1 MIELALE
8 AWNAFDMRMNSMSKR
23 WAMTCVFSAF
33 ISTFQLSIIADGP
46 TDNRTDTA
54 RPIPPLGTPLNPD
67 QQAVLEKE
75 VASLKQDIGRAKRKL
90 KDRPELLQRFSDI
103 EVFSRAVETAITY
116 NEIFAPEKEFQQ
128 AEEQLAVARER
139 LQQLLGETPQWLQ
152 QTGLVPR
159 GYRSKIDDSIQPY
172 GLVIPSTWRP
182 GTSASHRLDIW
193 FHGRGEKLT
202 ELSFLNQRLHNA
214 GQFTPDD
221 TIVLHL
227 YGRYCNANKFAG
239 EIDLF
244 EALDHVRQDYQIDE
258 NRIIVRGFSMGGAAC
273 WQFATHYAGLWA
285 AAAPG
290 AGFSETKEFLEFFQK
305 ETLKP
310 YWWEV
315 KLWNLYDATV
325 YAENLFQ
332 CPTVAYSG
340 AIDRQKQAADIM
352 ERFLER
358 EGLAMTH
365 IIGPDTAHRYHPD
378 AKVEIDKRIDSI
390 AAIGRNPVPNKIRF
404 TTYTLR
410 YHKMNWIELTGLESH
425 WDRAR
430 IEAEIISDHAL
441 SIATTNIASFTI
453 HMESGQCPLDV
464 SKSPVL
470 SIDGQKVVANRVL
483 TDRSWNVQLTR
494 ENGTW
499 KLASP
504 HTPDVLKKRP
514 GLQGPIDDAFM
525 DRFLMVGPGSWP
537 MNTEVGA
544 WVSKEMSH
552 SLQHWRQQFR
562 GEPRFKL
569 DKDITARD
577 IAESNLILW
586 GDPASNSLIR
596 KIASQLPI
604 RWDHQ
609 GLHTP
614 EKNYPTERYLPAM
627 IFPNPL
633 NPSKYVVINS
643 GFTYREYDYLNNA
656 RQVPKLP
663 DWAIL
668 DISVPAS
675 TRWPAGI
682 AEAGFFGEKWEWKGT
697 RP

>member
-1 MIELALE
+1 M
-8 AWNAFDMRMNSMSKR
+8 D
-23 WAMTCVFSAF
+23 V
-33 ISTFQLSIIADGP
+33 
-46 TDNRTDTA
+46 A
-54 RPIPPLGTPLNPD
+54 RPIPPVGTSFEPN
-67 QQAVLEKE
+67 QQAE
-75 VASLKQDIGRAKRKL
+75 VVNLLNSLKKDFAKAKEKL
-90 KDRPELLQRFSDI
+90 KDQPELLRHFSDI
-103 EVFSRAVETAITY
+103 EVFASAVETAVTY
-116 NEIFAPEKEFQQ
+116 NEIYDPKKEFSQ
-128 AEEQLAVARER
+128 AMEQLAVAEER
-139 LQQLLGETPQWLQ
+139 LQRLVQASPDWLKS
-152 QTGLVPR
+152 TGLVPR
-159 GYRSKIDDSIQPY
+159 GYRSKIDDSVQPY

-182 GTSASHRLDIW
+182 GSSIPIRLDIW

-202 ELSFLNQRLHNA
+202 ELSFLNQRLHSE
-214 GQFTPDD
+214 GQFTPDN

-244 EALDHVRQDYQIDE
+244 EALEHVRKDYLIDE
-258 NRIIVRGFSMGGAAC
+258 NRIVVRGFSMGGAAC

-290 AGFSETKEFLEFFQK
+290 AGFSETKEFLEVFQN

-310 YWWEV
+310 HWWEV

-358 EGLAMTH
+358 EGLQMTH

-378 AKVEIDKRIDSI
+378 SKTAIDQKINSI
-390 AAIGRNPVPNKIRF
+390 ARVGRDPVPDKIRF

-410 YHKMNWIELTGLESH
+410 YDKMKWIHLTGLETH

-430 IEAEIISDHAL
+430 IEAEIVSDHEL
-441 SIATTNIASFTI
+441 DIDTTNIASFSI
-453 HMESGQCPLDV
+453 VMNAGECPLDN
-464 SKSPVL
+464 
-470 SIDGQKVVANRVL
+470 SITPILWVDGQKVVTNRVL
-483 TDRSWNVQLTR
+483 TDRSWTVHMTKEKGN
-494 ENGTW
+494 W
-499 KLASP
+499 KLSSSATE
-504 HTPDVLKKRP
+504 HALKKIP

-525 DRFLMVGPGSWP
+525 DRFLMVGPGSWA
-537 MNTEVGA
+537 MNTEVGD
-544 WVSKEMSH
+544 WVSREMSH
-552 SLQHWRQQFR
+552 ALQHWRQQFR

-569 DKDITARD
+569 DKDVTESD
-577 IAESNLILW
+577 IKESNLILW
-586 GDPASNSLIR
+586 GDPTSNRLIR
-596 KIASQLPI
+596 EIASQLPI

-609 GLHTP
+609 GVHTP
-614 EKNYPTERYLPAM
+614 EKDYHPPERYLPAM

-633 NPSKYVVINS
+633 NPSKYIVINS

-668 DISVPAS
+668 DLSIPAS
-675 TRWPAGI
+675 PRWPAGI
-682 AEAGFFGEKWEWKGT
+682 AEAGFFGERWEWKDA

>member
-1 MIELALE
+1 M
-8 AWNAFDMRMNSMSKR
+8 
-23 WAMTCVFSAF
+23 AMACVFCTF
-33 ISTFQLSIIADGP
+33 ISTLPCFILADGP
-46 TDNRTDTA
+46 TDNRMDVA
-54 RPIPPLGTPLNPD
+54 RPIPPVGTSFEPN
-67 QQAVLEKE
+67 QQAE
-75 VASLKQDIGRAKRKL
+75 VVNLLNSLKKDIAKAKEKL
-90 KDRPELLQRFSDI
+90 KDQPELLRHFSDI
-103 EVFSRAVETAITY
+103 EVFASAVETAVTY
-116 NEIFAPEKEFQQ
+116 NEIYDPKKEFSQ
-128 AEEQLAVARER
+128 AMEQLAVAKER
-139 LQQLLGETPQWLQ
+139 LQRLVQASPDWLKS
-152 QTGLVPR
+152 TGLVPR
-159 GYRSKIDDSIQPY
+159 GYRSKIDDSVQPY

-182 GTSASHRLDIW
+182 GSSIPIRLDIW

-202 ELSFLNQRLHNA
+202 ELSFLNQRLHSE
-214 GQFTPDD
+214 GQFTPDN

-244 EALDHVRQDYQIDE
+244 EALEHVRKDYLIDE
-258 NRIIVRGFSMGGAAC
+258 NRIVVRGFSMGGAAC

-290 AGFSETKEFLEFFQK
+290 AGFSETKEFLEVFQN

-310 YWWEV
+310 HWWEV

-358 EGLAMTH
+358 EGLQMTH

-378 AKVEIDKRIDSI
+378 SKTAIDQKINSI
-390 AAIGRNPVPNKIRF
+390 ARVGRDPVPDKIRF

-410 YHKMNWIELTGLESH
+410 YDKMKWIHLTGLETH

-430 IEAEIISDHAL
+430 IEAEIVSDHEL
-441 SIATTNIASFTI
+441 DIDTTNIASFSI
-453 HMESGQCPLDV
+453 VMNAGECPLDN
-464 SKSPVL
+464 
-470 SIDGQKVVANRVL
+470 SITPILWVDGQKVVTNRVL
-483 TDRSWNVQLTR
+483 TDRSWTVHMTKEKGN
-494 ENGTW
+494 W
-499 KLASP
+499 KLSSSATE
-504 HTPDVLKKRP
+504 HALKKIP

-525 DRFLMVGPGSWP
+525 DRFLMVGPGSWA
-537 MNTEVGA
+537 MNTEVGD
-544 WVSKEMSH
+544 WVSREMSH
-552 SLQHWRQQFR
+552 ALQHWRQQFR

-569 DKDITARD
+569 DKDVTESD
-577 IAESNLILW
+577 IKESNLILW
-586 GDPASNSLIR
+586 GDPTSNRLIR
-596 KIASQLPI
+596 EIASQLPI

-609 GLHTP
+609 GVHTP
-614 EKNYPTERYLPAM
+614 ERDYPPERYLPAM

-633 NPSKYVVINS
+633 NPSKYIVINS

-668 DISVPAS
+668 DLSIPAS
-675 TRWPAGI
+675 PRWPAGI
-682 AEAGFFGEKWEWKGT
+682 AEAGFFGERWEWKDA